1 MLGVYAVAQLP
12 VDTTRFWPVKAP
24 ISCNHWSIR
33 CDSSTLYER
42 SDPADVTTEDVLA
55 AGRQEINNP
64 SLGPRG
70 VGPFRYVE
78 NDVVT
83 WIKAASGAPTVIV
96 KFMR

>member
-1 MLGVYAVAQLP
+1 MLGVYAITQVP
-12 VDTTRFWPVKAP
+12 VDTTRFWPVKTP

-33 CDSSTLYER
+33 CDSDAIYER
-42 SDPADVTTEDVLA
+42 TDPADAMTQDRLT
-55 AGRQEINNP
+55 AGTQEVNNSP
-64 SLGPRG
+64 LGPRG